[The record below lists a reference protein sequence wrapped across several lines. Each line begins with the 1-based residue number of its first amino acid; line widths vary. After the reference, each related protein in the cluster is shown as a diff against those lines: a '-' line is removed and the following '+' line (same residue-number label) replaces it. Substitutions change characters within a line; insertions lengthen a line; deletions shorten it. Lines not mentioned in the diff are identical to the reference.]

1 MQMNDWVLFLGSL
14 VGDGLSNQMVPRHLS
29 KILFVSPLQ
38 PASSYEK
45 LKSQNLKQATKR
57 KRCLLEP
64 LKSGFLR
71 NELKIEK
78 VT

>member
-38 PASSYEK
+38 PSSSYEK
-45 LKSQNLKQATKR
+45 LKKQKSKTNNEKKKVSFGTPKIRLLKK
-57 KRCLLEP
+57 
-64 LKSGFLR
+64 
-71 NELKIEK
+71 
-78 VT
+78 